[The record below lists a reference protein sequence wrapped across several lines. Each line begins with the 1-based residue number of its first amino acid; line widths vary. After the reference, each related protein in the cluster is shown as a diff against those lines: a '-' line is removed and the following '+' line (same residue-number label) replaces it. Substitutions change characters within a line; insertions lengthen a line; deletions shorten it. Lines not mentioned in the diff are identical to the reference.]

1 MKHSILILLTVFL
14 VSCGNRQEK
23 EDPDRSAIPVIATVN
38 YPLFYFAQRIGG
50 DLIHAEFPVPAG
62 LDPAYWVP
70 DDEALSLFQ
79 SADVILA
86 NGADYAK
93 WLHNVSLPASRI
105 INTSQKEE
113 EKYIRV
119 GHGSSHSHGP
129 DGEHEHV
136 GFAFTTWLDFQLAAR
151 QAESVRDVL
160 IRKLPE
166 HHVTLEENYRLLE
179 SDLLSLHASMI
190 EVSTSTRGVNIIGSH
205 LVYQYLSEAY
215 DLDIRSI
222 HFEPGEMPSEDQW
235 TKFYVLL
242 ENYPSAL
249 MLWEGEPLP
258 ETRVILQEKGILTV
272 VFNPCANR
280 PEKGDFIYIMKQ
292 NIRRLQNSIS
302 N

>member
-1 MKHSILILLTVFL
+1 MKHSILIFFTVLL
-14 VSCGNRQEK
+14 VSCGNRQGK
-23 EDPDRSAIPVIATVN
+23 EEPGRSAIPIVAAVN
-38 YPLFYFAQRIGG
+38 YPVYYFAQRIGG
-50 DLIHAEFPVPAG
+50 DLIQAEFPVPAG

-70 DDEALSLFQ
+70 DDEALSVFQ

-93 WLHNVSLPASRI
+93 WMHNVSLPASRI

-113 EKYIRV
+113 EQYIQV

-151 QAESVRDVL
+151 QAESVRDIL

-166 HHVTLEENYRLLE
+166 SQVTLEEKYRLLE
-179 SDLLSLHASMI
+179 KDLLSVHASMN
-190 EVSTSTRGVNIIGSH
+190 EVSALIRGENIIGSH
-205 LVYQYLSEAY
+205 PVYQYLAEAY
-215 DLDIRSI
+215 GLNIRSV
-222 HFEPGEMPSEDQW
+222 HFEPGEMPLENQW
-235 TKFYVLL
+235 TEFDALL
-242 ENYPSAL
+242 ENHPSSI
-249 MLWEGEPLP
+249 MLWEGEPLS
-258 ETRVILQEKGILTV
+258 EIGEILQEKGILTV
-272 VFNPCANR
+272 VFNPCGNR
-280 PEKGDFIYIMKQ
+280 PEKGDFIDLMKH

>member
-1 MKHSILILLTVFL
+1 MKHSILIFLTVLL
-14 VSCGNRQEK
+14 VSCGNRQGK
-23 EDPDRSAIPVIATVN
+23 EEPGWSAIPIVAAVN
-38 YPLFYFAQRIGG
+38 YPVYYFAQRIGG
-50 DLIHAEFPVPAG
+50 DLIQAEFPVPAG

-70 DDEALSLFQ
+70 DDEALSVFQ

-93 WLHNVSLPASRI
+93 WMHNVSLPASRI

-113 EKYIRV
+113 EQYIQV

-151 QAESVRDVL
+151 QAESVRDIL

-166 HHVTLEENYRLLE
+166 SQVTLEEKYRLLE
-179 SDLLSLHASMI
+179 KDLLSVHASMN
-190 EVSTSTRGVNIIGSH
+190 EVSALIRGENIIGSH
-205 LVYQYLSEAY
+205 PVYQYLAEAY
-215 DLDIRSI
+215 GLNIRSV
-222 HFEPGEMPSEDQW
+222 HFEPGEMPLENQW
-235 TKFYVLL
+235 TEFDALL
-242 ENYPSAL
+242 ENHPSSI
-249 MLWEGEPLP
+249 MLWEGEPLS
-258 ETRVILQEKGILTV
+258 EIGEILQEKGILTV
-272 VFNPCANR
+272 VFNPCGNR
-280 PEKGDFIYIMKQ
+280 PEKGDFIDLMKH